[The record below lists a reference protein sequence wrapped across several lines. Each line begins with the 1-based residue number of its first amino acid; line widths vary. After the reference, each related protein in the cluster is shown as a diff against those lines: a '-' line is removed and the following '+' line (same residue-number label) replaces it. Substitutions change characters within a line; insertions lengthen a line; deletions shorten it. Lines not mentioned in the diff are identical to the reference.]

1 MTETFSATGAEAN
14 SQAAQ
19 LKASLLLKVALDQPN
34 GVEDEVRSVIVKRFD
49 GIKNKDEKTI
59 TALLDESYSKFDDWP
74 PYQIQERAQ
83 ALQNEFAAF
92 KVLSNYTYEL
102 KDFKDTVLGE
112 AALATFTINY
122 KATMRNEQF
131 DVTSR
136 VTAVLK
142 KQDSTWKIVHEHLS
156 RFPAESNQTSSG
168 NPDVAED
175 SRFSPKPNF
184 PPLLKLKTKV
194 WIFKQIK

>member
-1 MTETFSATGAEAN
+1 MKCPTCGKENSEENVYCNWCGNKLTGSTQSQSA
-14 SQAAQ
+14 SQNPPVNQ
-19 LKASLLLKVALDQPN
+19 PASN
-34 GVEDEVRSVIVKRFD
+34 FEDEIRSVIVKRFD
-49 GIKNKDEKTI
+49 GIKNKDEKAV

-74 PYQIQERAQ
+74 PYPRQDRAQ
-83 ALQNEFAAF
+83 ALQNEFTAF

-102 KDFKDTVLGE
+102 KDFKANVLGE

-142 KQDSTWKIVHEHLS
+142 KQDSAWKIVHEHLS
-156 RFPAESNQTSSG
+156 RFPAERQ
-168 NPDVAED
+168 
-175 SRFSPKPNF
+175 
-184 PPLLKLKTKV
+184 
-194 WIFKQIK
+194 

>member
-1 MTETFSATGAEAN
+1 MWKQTGRINPKPVCFSKPPVN
-14 SQAAQ
+14 QP
-19 LKASLLLKVALDQPN
+19 ASN
-34 GVEDEVRSVIVKRFD
+34 VEDEVRSVIVKRFD
-49 GIKNKDEKTI
+49 GIKNKDEKAV

-74 PYQIQERAQ
+74 PYQRQERAQ
-83 ALQNEFAAF
+83 ALQNEFTAF

-102 KDFKDTVLGE
+102 KDFKATVLGE

-142 KQDSTWKIVHEHLS
+142 KQDSAWKLVHEHLS
-156 RFPAESNQTSSG
+156 RFPAERQ
-168 NPDVAED
+168 PDQQRQFGRR
-175 SRFSPKPNF
+175 RFPF
-184 PPLLKLKTKV
+184 
-194 WIFKQIK
+194 